1 MTTLFTPLKVG
12 RVQLSHRIA
21 LAPLTRFRND
31 ETTHTP
37 IVPLVKEYYSQR
49 ASEPGTLL
57 ISEATLISP
66 QAGAYTYAPGIW
78 SDEQIT
84 AWKQITDA
92 VHEKGSYIYAQLWAL
107 GRTADPVAMR
117 AQPGGEKFELVSSS
131 AVPLA
136 EGSETPRALTE
147 DEIQQY
153 IKDYV
158 TAAKNA
164 VERAGFDGVEI
175 HGANGYLIDQFI
187 QTTVNKRTDKWGGS
201 VENRSRFALEVTKAV
216 VEAVGAD
223 RTAIR
228 FSPFSKFQGMGM
240 PNGEREETF
249 AYLARE
255 LAKLSI
261 SYVHLIEPRVDGNTD
276 VKSPSGSL
284 QFFLDAYSN
293 ASPLVLAGG
302 YKADNAKEAVETRYK
317 NHPVIIAFGRPFIAN
332 PDLPYRIK
340 SGVEFTPYNRETFY
354 NAKEARGYTDYPFSE
369 GFAVDVKA
377 LI

>member
-12 RVQLSHRIA
+12 RLQLSHRIA

-31 ETTHTP
+31 ETTHAS

-78 SDEQIT
+78 SDEQIA
-84 AWKQITDA
+84 AWKQVTDA

-117 AQPGGEKFELVSSS
+117 AQPGGEKFDLVSSS

-153 IKDYV
+153 IKDYA

-164 VERAGFDGVEI
+164 IERAGFDGVEI

-216 VEAVGAD
+216 IEAVGAD

-240 PNGEREETF
+240 PDSEREETF

-255 LAKLSI
+255 IAKLSI
-261 SYVHLIEPRVDGNTD
+261 SYVHLVEPRVNGNTD
-276 VKSPSGSL
+276 VENPSGSL
-284 QFFLDAYSN
+284 QFFLDAYAD

-340 SGVEFTPYNRETFY
+340 NGVDFTPYNRETFY

-377 LI
+377 

>member
-12 RVQLSHRIA
+12 RLQLSHRIA

-31 ETTHTP
+31 ETTHAP
-37 IVPLVKEYYSQR
+37 LVPLVKEYYAQR

-66 QAGAYTYAPGIW
+66 QAGAYTYVPGIW
-78 SDEQIT
+78 SDEQIA
-84 AWKQITDA
+84 AWKQVTDA

-107 GRTADPVAMR
+107 GRTADPVALK
-117 AQPGGEKFELVSSS
+117 AQPGGEKFDVVSSS
-131 AVPLA
+131 AVPLD
-136 EGSETPRALTE
+136 EGHETPRALTE

-153 IKDYV
+153 IKDYA

-164 VERAGFDGVEI
+164 IERAGFDGVEI

-201 VENRSRFALEVTKAV
+201 VENRSRFALEVTRAV

-228 FSPFSKFQGMGM
+228 FSPFSKFQNMGM
-240 PNGEREETF
+240 PDGEREETF
-249 AYLARE
+249 ANLARE
-255 LAKLSI
+255 IAKLHI
-261 SYVHLIEPRVDGNTD
+261 AYVHLIEPRVNGNID
-276 VKSPSGSL
+276 IENPSGSL
-284 QFFLDAYSN
+284 QFFLDAYAD

-302 YKADNAKEAVETRYK
+302 YKADNAKEAVESRYRD
-317 NHPVIIAFGRPFIAN
+317 HPVVIAFGRPFIAN
-332 PDLPYRIK
+332 PDLPFRIRK
-340 SGVEFTPYNRETFY
+340 GVEFTQYNRETFY

-369 GFAVDVKA
+369 SFAVDVKA
-377 LI
+377 